1 MNFKY
6 LFFSKQ
12 KFRTNEE
19 EMESLNQQIKTAKS
33 ERQDTDERKQKL
45 ELLAQLTQKEQE
57 LQKRIDDIN
66 KNHPDRYKEY
76 INDGKQL
83 LVLSDLVIFNV

>member
-1 MNFKY
+1 
-6 LFFSKQ
+6 
-12 KFRTNEE
+12 
-19 EMESLNQQIKTAKS
+19 MESLNQQIKTAKS
-33 ERQDTDERKQKL
+33 ERHDTDERKQKL

-83 LVLSDLVIFNV
+83 LVLSDLVNFYF